1 MKDTTLFAE
10 MMKKKHLAAKVVL
23 LRPSMHLLF
32 YFYLCI
38 FPSIHLYQLIYLSI
52 NLHVLCAIDTE
63 RSLLYPKIERNK
75 TRREEGQEDNMDI
88 DPPEKPRSYK
98 QPCWVQVLTLLKV
111 LFSKKKIQKLN
122 ET

>member
-32 YFYLCI
+32 YFCLCI
-38 FPSIHLYQLIYLSI
+38 FPSIHLYPFDLSIYLSI
-52 NLHVLCAIDTE
+52 YICTLDTE

-98 QPCWVQVLTLLKV
+98 QPC
-111 LFSKKKIQKLN
+111 
-122 ET
+122 

>member
-1 MKDTTLFAE
+1 MCTIE
-10 MMKKKHLAAKVVL
+10 
-23 LRPSMHLLF
+23 
-32 YFYLCI
+32 
-38 FPSIHLYQLIYLSI
+38 
-52 NLHVLCAIDTE
+52 TE